1 MYEPIKLA
9 NGNIDWDAE
18 NRRRRATP
26 QPTVNQA
33 TARQPEPV
41 KANVETVDDRIKY
54 AQSWNLAVAIMAGAL
69 SNASITLSRSDSGEQ
84 LKIEIESWQKY
95 FHNKLINK

>member
-33 TARQPEPV
+33 TVRQPEPV

-54 AQSWNLAVAIMAGAL
+54 AQSWNLAVALMAPVVAKDMC
-69 SNASITLSRSDSGEQ
+69 SEDEMKERVERF
-84 LKIEIESWQKY
+84 QKY